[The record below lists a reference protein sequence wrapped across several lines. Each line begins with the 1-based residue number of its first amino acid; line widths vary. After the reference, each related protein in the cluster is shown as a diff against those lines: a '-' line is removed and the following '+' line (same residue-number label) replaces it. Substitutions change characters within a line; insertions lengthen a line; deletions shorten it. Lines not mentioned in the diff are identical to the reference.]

1 MQDLKGA
8 GILTNFIGA
17 MIDSLAKQGHTPA
30 EINHL
35 VVASLAET
43 IADLAKKPDGT
54 MDLYVMKP
62 VFRLLV
68 TLYTDENRK
77 LAEDG
82 YLVPVQQKMQ
92 QNDRIIRFFE
102 EELRNVTN
110 NLEEMK

>member
-1 MQDLKGA
+1 MQSLKGA

-17 MIDSLAKQGHTPA
+17 MIDSLSKEGHTQA

-43 IADLAKKPDGT
+43 IADMAKKPSGN

-62 VFRLLV
+62 IFRLLIL
-68 TLYTDENRK
+68 LYKEENK
-77 LAEDG
+77 ALEKDS
-82 YLVPVQQKMQ
+82 YLPPVQQKMQ
-92 QNDRIIRFFE
+92 QNEWVIRFFE

-110 NLEEMK
+110 NLEEIK

>member
-1 MQDLKGA
+1 MQDLKGT

-35 VVASLAET
+35 IVASLAET
-43 IADLAKKPDGT
+43 IADLAKKPDGHI
-54 MDLYVMKP
+54 DLYVMKP

-68 TLYTDENRK
+68 TLYKEENRK
-77 LAEDG
+77 LSEEG
-82 YLVPVQQKMQ
+82 YLPPIQQKMQ
-92 QNDRIIRFFE
+92 QNDWVIRFFE

-110 NLEEMK
+110 NLEELT